1 MKKHIL
7 KPRLLQVA
15 ALIVVLFFIQ
25 CTHIAKKTNTGPT
38 SVLDKHNSA
47 NSLDWHGTYKGIIPC
62 ADCEGIETEITL
74 TQALEYSKKSNYL
87 DKNGNILVE
96 KGSFTWNSAGNTI
109 TLLGIKDKPNQYFIG
124 ENKIEQLDMLGN
136 KIARNVAD
144 SYILTKQKYAPT
156 PVSPKLSGLWELNY
170 IANTLIS
177 FQELYPNKKPTIR
190 FDTLNDAVSGHTS
203 CNNFGGKLN
212 VDGNRI
218 DFKGPFA
225 MTKMMCSDGKSNG
238 ENMFVETLQK
248 VNTYSINNDSILNFI
263 TDDVAVMRFA
273 KK

>member
-7 KPRLLQVA
+7 KPRSLQAA

-25 CTHIAKKTNTGPT
+25 CTHIAKKTNTGTT
-38 SVLDKHNSA
+38 SVFDKHNSA
-47 NSLDWHGTYKGIIPC
+47 NSVDWHGTYKGTIPC

-74 TQALEYSKKSNYL
+74 TKALEYSIKSNYL
-87 DKNGNILVE
+87 GKSGNILVE
-96 KGSFTWNSAGNTI
+96 KGSFTWNSAGSTI

-136 KIARNVAD
+136 KIVRNAAD
-144 SYILTKQKYAPT
+144 SYILTKQMYAPS
-156 PVSPKLSGLWELNY
+156 PVLPKLSGLWELNY
-170 IANTLIS
+170 IANTSS

-190 FDTLNDAVSGHTS
+190 FDTLNNAVSGHTS

-212 VDGNRI
+212 VDGDKI

-225 MTKMMCSDGKSNG
+225 MTKMMCLDGKGNG

-248 VNTYSINNDSILNFI
+248 VNTYTIKNDSILNFI
-263 TDDVAVMRFA
+263 TDDTAVMRFV